1 MIIPYSIQMQELDR
15 LYSDNT
21 VDPKLMEDMH
31 LRIINQAKAQG
42 FRGLAQTEI
51 HDGEV
56 LSTVFADNKHR
67 NDTHHGFA
75 VVDNHAKCKDLI
87 LDLNRT
93 HEFNTKYDLVYVVI
107 SEHIEHW
114 FKNYKD
120 AVEFSRECRI
130 THGQLDIEVVRA
142 YCDINPDDNN
152 TFDVMAIISKYKV
165 DFKDAPISSLTLSIT
180 LDFEQPIYNTDY
192 VTQQI
197 GNMLRGRAES
207 MDLVA
212 ESENTH
218 IESIGIY
225 AESPHNNKLK

>member
-1 MIIPYSIQMQELDR
+1 MIIPYSIEMQDLDR

-21 VDPKLMEDMH
+21 VDPKLMEAMH

-67 NDTHHGFA
+67 NDTHQGFA
-75 VVDNHAKCKDLI
+75 VVDNHALCKNLI

-114 FKNYKD
+114 FENYRD
-120 AVEFSRECRI
+120 AVAFSHTCRD

-142 YCDINPDDNN
+142 YCDISPDDKSN
-152 TFDVMAIISKYKV
+152 FDVMAIISKYEV
-165 DFKDAPISSLTLSIT
+165 GSNDVPISSLTLSVT
-180 LDFEQPIYNTDY
+180 LDFEQPIVNTDY

-197 GNMLRGRAES
+197 GNMLRDRAEA

-218 IESIGIY
+218 IESISIY